1 MIESTIMFTCSVDDL
16 KLIIREVVMECLQK
30 SSPPPE
36 NRLLT
41 RQEACELLH
50 IGMTTL
56 SKCTKDGDIHGRRI
70 GKRILYL
77 ESDVRAALHE
87 MPNRKKWKRRN
98 MIEEDVED

>member
-1 MIESTIMFTCSVDDL
+1 MIESTIVFTCSVEDL
-16 KLIIREVVMECLQK
+16 KLMINEVVMECLQK
-30 SSPPPE
+30 SQTPPE

-56 SKCTKDGDIHGRRI
+56 SKCTKDGDIQGRRI

-87 MPNRKKWKRRN
+87 MPNRKRWKRRN
-98 MIEEDVED
+98 KVEDDDED